1 MIVRWMERLL
11 LASRWLLAPL
21 FLGLVVCLFALLIK
35 AGQHVYHVAETLMT
49 ATESE
54 VILSVLGLVDLTLA
68 ASLVL
73 IIMFSGYE
81 NFITT
86 ITTES
91 MAARPAWLS
100 QIDFTGMKL
109 KLLASIVSI
118 SAIQLLREFMSIA
131 ERTDRE
137 LLRVG
142 GRPGLC
148 RSCRREG
155 GRGGDLGESRAARRR
170 AWIGV
175 RA

>member
-1 MIVRWMERLL
+1 MIVRVIERLL

-21 FLGLVVCLFALLIK
+21 YLGLVVCLFALLIK
-35 AGQHVYHVAETLMT
+35 AGQHVYHVANTLLE

-86 ITTES
+86 ITAKS
-91 MAARPAWLS
+91 MVARPAWLS

-137 LLRVG
+137 LLWAATIHGVFVVS
-142 GRPGLC
+142 GLVLALTD
-148 RSCRREG
+148 RYTDHSAPAP
-155 GRGGDLGESRAARRR
+155 GGDSAGH
-170 AWIGV
+170 
-175 RA
+175 

>member
-1 MIVRWMERLL
+1 MIVRVIERLL

-35 AGQHVYHVAETLMT
+35 AGQHVYHVADTLLT

-86 ITTES
+86 ITAES
-91 MAARPAWLS
+91 AVARPAWLS
-100 QIDFTGMKL
+100 QIDFTGLKL

-131 ERTDRE
+131 DRTDRE
-137 LLRVG
+137 LLWAAAIHGVFVVSGLILALTDRYTDHPTTAGKDAG
-142 GRPGLC
+142 GH
-148 RSCRREG
+148 
-155 GRGGDLGESRAARRR
+155 
-170 AWIGV
+170 
-175 RA
+175 

>member
-1 MIVRWMERLL
+1 MIVRVIERLL

-35 AGQHVYHVAETLMT
+35 AGQHVYHVADTLLT

-86 ITTES
+86 IT
-91 MAARPAWLS
+91 AR
-100 QIDFTGMKL
+100 G
-109 KLLASIVSI
+109 
-118 SAIQLLREFMSIA
+118 
-131 ERTDRE
+131 
-137 LLRVG
+137 
-142 GRPGLC
+142 
-148 RSCRREG
+148 
-155 GRGGDLGESRAARRR
+155 
-170 AWIGV
+170 
-175 RA
+175 